1 MFKWIPLWGFKSVIV
16 FKNGCAGIRENNWGL
31 WICLA
36 CCSLDSLSPYAD
48 RSIFLL
54 NFLNSY
60 LGGQADHGNT
70 HFLSHQVDECSVASG
85 IWNHP
90 RFQDCGSL
98 GMYTVALS
106 TPKAWNILHSYVSSG
121 ITPSLVS
128 SQSLD
133 YILTQYFSTLAN
145 FFPISHS
152 SPLAPVPGHL
162 AMPRNTFWLPT

>member
-60 LGGQADHGNT
+60 LEGQADHENT
-70 HFLSHQVDECSVASG
+70 HFLSHHVDECSVASG
-85 IWNHP
+85 IWNYP
-90 RFQDCGSL
+90 RSQDCGSL
-98 GMYTVALS
+98 HGVYSGFEYPESLKCPPFLCKHWAL
-106 TPKAWNILHSYVSSG
+106 
-121 ITPSLVS
+121 ITPNLVS

-133 YILTQYFSTLAN
+133 YLLIQYFSTLAH
-145 FFPISHS
+145 FSPTSHLLTP
-152 SPLAPVPGHL
+152 SPS
-162 AMPRNTFWLPT
+162 PRTFGDT